1 MAKMFIIGAVELAQ
15 DGQPR
20 RIRMKQIPDGA
31 SKTLHG
37 FIGRVAK
44 PGAHVITDG
53 WPGCENPPAD
63 THKAKVVSGR
73 KAHEILHRV
82 RHAFLNLK
90 TWAKGAFHGLGKCH
104 LQRCPDE
111 FVFRWNRRR
120 HTRSAFDT
128 LLGIGVRLGRA
139 TYRDSVDQRA

>member
-1 MAKMFIIGAVELAQ
+1 MFIIGAVELAQ

-37 FIGRVAK
+37 FIGRVAE
-44 PGAHVITDG
+44 PGAHVITEA

-63 THKAKVVSGR
+63 THEAKVVSGR
-73 KAHEILHRV
+73 PAHEILAWIHRV
-82 RHAFLNLK
+82 FSNLK
-90 TWAKGAFHGLGKCH
+90 TWAKGVFHGLGKCH

-111 FVFRWNRRR
+111 FGPPDLLRL
-120 HTRSAFDT
+120 RS
-128 LLGIGVRLGRA
+128 IR
-139 TYRDSVDQRA
+139 QIE